1 MALNSFLDVDVL
13 HRAPS
18 DRAQLRYTLLLREE
32 MWRWSGCCLNREPI
46 EPCDRHV
53 ESCEYRDI
61 ALY

>member
-1 MALNSFLDVDVL
+1 MCSIGG
-13 HRAPS
+13 PS